1 MSITVGLTKM
11 TYFAKLA
18 NLARIH
24 QRSGKKFTASWL
36 LANWRK
42 WQEPI
47 KGFAKPQ
54 IGDKEGNGDYKKMT
68 NFGRKREIS
77 AKMASMRES
86 HQGFCQ
92 IFK

>member
-1 MSITVGLTKM
+1 MVGLTKM

-24 QRSGKKFTASWL
+24 QRSGKKFKASWL
-36 LANWRK
+36 LAILTKIANWRK

-54 IGDKEGNGDYKKMT
+54 
-68 NFGRKREIS
+68 
-77 AKMASMRES
+77 MR
-86 HQGFCQ
+86 
-92 IFK
+92 